1 MERLDSV
8 SGDAEGYRGD
18 DQRSNGEEGLPVP
31 CCASLFRPRK
41 ESRKG
46 EREVFSDASMH
57 DLEVM
62 APGAAQSS
70 GEPRVDELTVT
81 RRQEEQ
87 PRLARALARWP
98 RYAGQHSAANDQP
111 VGG

>member
-46 EREVFSDASMH
+46 EREVFSDTSMH
-57 DLEVM
+57 DLEVV

-70 GEPRVDELTVT
+70 GEPRVDDLTVA
-81 RRQEEQ
+81 RRQQEQ
-87 PRLARALARWP
+87 PHLGRAFPYWLRSCGFLFW
-98 RYAGQHSAANDQP
+98 AGRAKHN
-111 VGG
+111 